1 MASDGNS
8 VKVPA
13 VIPVHP
19 GQVHIPVPR
28 QEHGGKALPPGG
40 NAASTAAAQPA
51 TKQGSAAAVL
61 VALLNKHLNDS
72 GRPNQYQ
79 VAPNSDNKV
88 IQQVNPATGEV
99 VGEFLASEFPALARS
114 VGVAGV
120 MVDSRA

>member
-19 GQVHIPVPR
+19 SQVHIPVPR
-28 QEHGGKALPPGG
+28 QEHSGKALPHGG
-40 NAASTAAAQPA
+40 NAASTPAAQPA

-114 VGVAGV
+114 VGVSGV